1 MLRKPP
7 RSKRTA
13 TLLPYTTLFPSR
25 RGGPT
30 DPIFPRLVTRDTEV
44 AGVPITAGNRV
55 AVCLGAA
62 NRDPDRWT
70 HPDRSD
76 PFRPLQTPL
85 GFSTG
90 PHQFLGLHVAHMDI
104 CCALHG
110 QMDGFTAMRLD
121 PDAPPHQLVGG
132 VYPR

>member
-44 AGVPITAGNRV
+44 AGVPITAGSRV
-55 AVCLGAA
+55 DVCLGAA

-70 HPDRSD
+70 HPDRYD
-76 PFRPLQTPL
+76 PFRPLQTHL

-90 PHQFLGLHVAHMDI
+90 PHQCHGLNVAKIDRKSVV
-104 CCALHG
+104 CG
-110 QMDGFTAMRLD
+110 KSVSGRVD
-121 PDAPPHQLVGG
+121 LVG
-132 VYPR
+132 RRTIKKKK